1 MPRAFFGIPISDPT
15 RRALTLAREV
25 ILDSEPAWAREKWV
39 EPVNLH
45 ITTLFLGEITD
56 QALADAADAASGAV
70 ADMAPFLVSIDT
82 VRAVPS
88 PHAASMLWAVPSV
101 ASDPVSEVASRLA
114 SACAPFPQPARETGF
129 TAHVTM
135 CRAKDRRRIS
145 PETIAAAA
153 SSLRSEGGSTRV
165 SVGTVILFT
174 STLTRRGPIYEQYAA
189 IPLEG

>member
-1 MPRAFFGIPISDPT
+1 MVRQRARTTALDLLRRSPSGAVTCRARFSGIPISDPT

-101 ASDPVSEVASRLA
+101 ASDPVSEGR
-114 SACAPFPQPARETGF
+114 
-129 TAHVTM
+129 
-135 CRAKDRRRIS
+135 
-145 PETIAAAA
+145 
-153 SSLRSEGGSTRV
+153 
-165 SVGTVILFT
+165 FT
-174 STLTRRGPIYEQYAA
+174 SGIGMR
-189 IPLEG
+189 PLPATGT